1 MAFQAGSTIRPELA
15 NADYSGFARAAEIQA
30 SALANLGKQIGE
42 GFEKYQE
49 NKQVTAAS
57 LAALETLSVA
67 RPEAYAQ
74 LRDSDKKIGKIIR
87 DTEDG
92 NYKGKNI
99 QLAVGALQTL
109 ITSND
114 AKQASDLREIQL
126 QELKSGQKEKQM
138 SRSALNMALSAS
150 RGAGTGEID
159 PAALYA
165 AYLDQ
170 GGRDTND
177 LKIIE
182 SMQPGTGSSEA
193 EREIQRVMAAN
204 PDLSFTDAVN
214 IKEGI
219 TKVVT
224 DPITNKA
231 FLVNLASG
239 EQKPLRSSEITKV
252 ATSAAL
258 APDPGSDP
266 SSLNLY
272 KIAETTTG
280 IVPALAAAVQRFTGQ
295 IGIDV
300 AEPELLENIQT
311 FKTAQS
317 DIRRSMRTAPKFLA
331 SEMAMLDKELD
342 ISPDALKDPVTL
354 LAQLRS
360 VDKSIRNRLKGIA
373 ESIKD
378 QNLPADEVA
387 AGLRLQKDLINFLRN
402 LNVPQGVESTEG
414 MPTSPDVDTTGFKI
428 VNQ

>member
-1 MAFQAGSTIRPELA
+1 MAFQAGSRIRPELG
-15 NADYSGFARAAEIQA
+15 NADYSGFANAATIRAN
-30 SALANLGKQIGE
+30 ALANLGKQIGD
-42 GFEKYQE
+42 GIEKYRE
-49 NKQVTAAS
+49 NKNITIAGLAS
-57 LAALETLSVA
+57 LEGQVAADPTLLV
-67 RPEAYAQ
+67 EFQNDTGDVGKAY
-74 LRDSDKKIGKIIR
+74 
-87 DTEDG
+87 
-92 NYKGKNI
+92 KNI
-99 QLAVGALQTL
+99 QSGDYKRKDVL
-109 ITSND
+109 I
-114 AKQASDLREIQL
+114 AGGFASSYANQQKVAQDSQIRELQL
-126 QELKSGQKEKQM
+126 QAAKSEQKEKQI
-138 SRSALNMALSAS
+138 SRSALDMALSAS

-165 AYLDQ
+165 AYFDQ
-170 GGRDTND
+170 GGRDPND

-193 EREIQRVMAAN
+193 DREIQRVMAAN

-342 ISPDALKDPVTL
+342 ISPDAFKDPVTL

-373 ESIKD
+373 ESIND